1 MNSND
6 TNLNSETVQTA
17 KKFSLNIEH
26 IARDKEIS
34 HMDAVLDYCF
44 VNNIEPDTVGR
55 LITKS
60 LKEKIEAAL
69 IGKYFNGKGYGIL
82 VTEFR
87 LNLNIAVAGGSY
99 MHHNLGCAF
108 GVGEGFALGKA
119 RGAERATQNGP
130 GDDLATG
137 W

>member
-55 LITKS
+55 LITKA
-60 LKEKIEAAL
+60 LKEKIEANAR
-69 IGKYFNGKGYGIL
+69 
-82 VTEFR
+82 E
-87 LNLNIAVAGGSY
+87 LNYL
-99 MHHNLGCAF
+99 
-108 GVGEGFALGKA
+108 
-119 RGAERATQNGP
+119 ERQAQLP
-130 GDDLATG
+130 I
-137 W
+137 